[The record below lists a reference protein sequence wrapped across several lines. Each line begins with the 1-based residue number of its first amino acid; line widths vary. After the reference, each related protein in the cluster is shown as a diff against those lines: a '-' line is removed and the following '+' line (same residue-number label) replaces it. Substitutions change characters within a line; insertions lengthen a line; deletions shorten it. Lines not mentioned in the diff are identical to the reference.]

1 MAQTNKI
8 NTTMP
13 EPETAEFKW
22 NAMEFNLNKL
32 PVDQYADTEFKTE
45 IETKL
50 DSSVDS
56 GTY

>member
-13 EPETAEFKW
+13 EPEKAEFKW

-32 PVDQYADTEFKTE
+32 PVDQYADTKFKTE
-45 IETKL
+45 TKL
-50 DSSVDS
+50 SGSVDS
-56 GTY
+56 GIY